1 MDTRFFTVGNLMA
14 VISDLSTEE
23 QSEAIMNLIE
33 ERWEDLVGDMPIK
46 ICYPALQGEEYR
58 VVTGCDPKN
67 IPWSYHNA
75 GSWPVLIWMLA
86 AAAVKTKKPELAAR
100 AIDIAANKLSEDQWP
115 EYYDG
120 KKGRLIGKQARKYQ
134 TWTITGYLLAWELIN
149 HPDYLSL
156 VSFDKLPPETISRAC
171 EFEIGSIDPYMDH

>member
-1 MDTRFFTVGNLMA
+1 MDAFITLGGN
-14 VISDLSTEE
+14 
-23 QSEAIMNLIE
+23 
-33 ERWEDLVGDMPIK
+33 ED
-46 ICYPALQGEEYR
+46 
-58 VVTGCDPKN
+58 
-67 IPWSYHNA
+67 
-75 GSWPVLIWMLA
+75 GSGH
-86 AAAVKTKKPELAAR
+86 
-100 AIDIAANKLSEDQWP
+100 IAANKLSEDQWP